1 MGSNENLENLLRSGG
16 LKAEPPDRKECEG
29 LMRSAVDRLKD
40 AQTSS
45 LSFASRFDLA
55 YNAAHAL
62 ALTALRLC
70 GYRSDKR
77 YLVFQCLVHTADI
90 GKVQVRLFALCHE
103 RRNLAEYEGYM
114 DEDPALLAQ
123 LLESTEQLL
132 IRVQEQMAPCS
143 CGPDRSHVST
153 LWKLSWP
160 LRGQAPLPS
169 RYCWLPQMMGNT
181 RTLWRQCDDST
192 CPRWRQP

>member
-40 AQTSS
+40 AQMSS

-90 GKVQVRLFALCHE
+90 GK
-103 RRNLAEYEGYM
+103 
-114 DEDPALLAQ
+114 
-123 LLESTEQLL
+123 STGSA
-132 IRVQEQMAPCS
+132 IRP
-143 CGPDRSHVST
+143 VS
-153 LWKLSWP
+153 
-160 LRGQAPLPS
+160 
-169 RYCWLPQMMGNT
+169 
-181 RTLWRQCDDST
+181 
-192 CPRWRQP
+192 